1 MTTQKK
7 PLDPERGEQAAQNKH
22 CQNNTTNS
30 AQAQQL
36 RLLAHLH
43 AYGSITTI
51 YARKH
56 LDIMHPAGRIRG
68 LRKEGHKIETH
79 WVTELSEA
87 GRLHRVARYVV
98 ASREVA

>member
-1 MTTQKK
+1 MSTQKK
-7 PLDPERGEQAAQNKH
+7 PLDPRTGQQAA
-22 CQNNTTNS
+22 QNNTTNS

-87 GRLHRVARYVV
+87 GRLHRVAKYVL
-98 ASREVA
+98 AKKEVA